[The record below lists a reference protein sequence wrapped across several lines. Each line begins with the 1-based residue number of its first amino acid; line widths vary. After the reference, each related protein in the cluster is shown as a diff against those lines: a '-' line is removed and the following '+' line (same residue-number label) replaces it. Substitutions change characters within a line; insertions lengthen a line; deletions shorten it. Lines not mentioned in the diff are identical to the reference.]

1 MVNFVVTSLS
11 KTGKLEIIKTF
22 SSEKK
27 ANVEVEKL
35 AENNFSKVFSVEMV
49 ENEEDIN
56 TNKRETLVDINK
68 ECAKSIEKA
77 IRQGLKV
84 NDVVFAHNLNDNIIL
99 IDLKENVTKES
110 RIDAINDF
118 LDVTVEENLIK
129 YKVSEDI
136 DTLIFLD

>member
-1 MVNFVVTSLS
+1 MNFVVTSLN

-35 AENNFSKVFSVEMV
+35 AGNDFSKVFSVEIV
-49 ENEEDIN
+49 ENEADIN
-56 TNKRETLVDINK
+56 TNKKETLVDINK
-68 ECAKSIEKA
+68 ECAKSIDRA
-77 IRQGLKV
+77 IRQKLQV
-84 NDVVFAHNLNDNIIL
+84 NDIVFAHNLNDNIIL
-99 IDLKENVTKES
+99 IDLKEQVTKES

-118 LDVTVEENLIK
+118 LDVVIEENLIR

>member
-1 MVNFVVTSLS
+1 MNFVVTSLN
-11 KTGKLEIIKTF
+11 KTGNLEIIKTF

-35 AENNFSKVFSVEMV
+35 ANNDFSKVFSVEIV
-49 ENEEDIN
+49 ENEVDIN
-56 TNKRETLVDINK
+56 TNKKETLLDINK
-68 ECAKSIEKA
+68 ECAKSIDRA
-77 IRQGLKV
+77 IRGKLQV

-99 IDLKENVTKES
+99 IDLKEQVTKES

-118 LDVTVEENLIK
+118 LDVTIEENLIR